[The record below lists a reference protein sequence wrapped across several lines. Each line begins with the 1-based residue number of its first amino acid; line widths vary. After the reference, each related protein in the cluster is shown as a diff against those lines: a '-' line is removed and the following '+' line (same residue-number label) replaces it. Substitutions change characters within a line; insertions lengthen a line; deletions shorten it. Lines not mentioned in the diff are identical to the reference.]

1 MRKFRKWSQH
11 YKILKWAFE
20 TRQWFAPEDFMK
32 EGTTQFVWYE
42 AHARISEL
50 YKKWYLLKC
59 KWWEKRMKLKNSH
72 NKRSLY
78 RMNKDMTKEIETIY
92 KTNETLW

>member
-1 MRKFRKWSQH
+1 
-11 YKILKWAFE
+11 
-20 TRQWFAPEDFMK
+20 
-32 EGTTQFVWYE
+32 
-42 AHARISEL
+42 
-50 YKKWYLLKC
+50 
-59 KWWEKRMKLKNSH
+59 MKLKNSH